1 MLTNLEETIVK
12 KRSVGLAFVLL
23 LAATTAGRALD
34 TVKTTK
40 GAQGG
45 RVVGMSPLKVDLEQ
59 GAGGDVAKEIPVN
72 QVVTIL
78 FEDDPSEL
86 KTAKTHIVA
95 GRFAEAQQALERIK
109 DDVNR
114 PEIQQDIEFY
124 KALCAARL
132 ALGGSGKIADAG
144 RLMKAF
150 ADAHKGSYHYFE
162 AAETAGDLL
171 VAVRQYG
178 LAAEYYARLEK
189 APWTD
194 YKMRAGVAAGRA
206 FLAQGKTDEALKSF
220 DKVLATAADGEL
232 ADAQRAM
239 ANLGKAGVLAAAKKP
254 DEAIKLVEAILQKA
268 DPEDVQLMA
277 RAYNVLGT
285 AQRQA
290 GRTKEALLA
299 FLHVDVLYSGVPE
312 AHAEALANL
321 ADLWKEVHKTE
332 RAQRAQKTLEE
343 QYPDSPWVKKGG

>member
-1 MLTNLEETIVK
+1 MK
-12 KRSVGLAFVLL
+12 KRSVVLAFVLL
-23 LAATTAGRALD
+23 LATTAAGWALD
-34 TVKTTK
+34 TVQTTK
-40 GAQGG
+40 GKQGG
-45 RVVGMSPLKVDLEQ
+45 RVVGMSPIKVDLEQ
-59 GAGGDVAKEIPVN
+59 GAGLAKEIREIPVN
-72 QVVTIL
+72 QVVAIF
-78 FEDDPSEL
+78 FEDDPLDL
-86 KTAKTHIVA
+86 KIAKTHVVA

-109 DDVNR
+109 DDAGR
-114 PEIQQDIEFY
+114 PEIQQDIDFY

-144 RLMKAF
+144 RMMKAF
-150 ADAHKGSYHYFE
+150 ADADAHKGSYHYFE
-162 AAETAGDLL
+162 ASEAAGDLL

-189 APWTD
+189 APWPD
-194 YKMRAGVAAGRA
+194 YKMRAGAAAGRA
-206 FLAQGKTDEALKSF
+206 FLAQGKTDEAIKSF
-220 DKVLATAADGEL
+220 DKVLATEAGGEL

-239 ANLGKAGVLAAAKKP
+239 ANLGKAGVLTAAKKP
-254 DEAIKLVEAILQKA
+254 DEAIKIVDAVLQKA
-268 DPEDVQLMA
+268 DPEDMQLMA

-321 ADLWKEVHKTE
+321 ADLWGQVHKAE

-343 QYPDSPWVKKGG
+343 QYPDSPWAKKGA

>member
-1 MLTNLEETIVK
+1 MNPEETTMK
-12 KRSVGLAFVLL
+12 KRSVVPAFVLL
-23 LAATTAGRALD
+23 LATTAAGWALD
-34 TVKTTK
+34 TVVQTTK
-40 GAQGG
+40 TKQGG
-45 RVVGMSPLKVDLEQ
+45 RVVGMSPIKVDLEQ
-59 GAGGDVAKEIPVN
+59 GAGITKEIPVN

-78 FEDDPSEL
+78 FEDDPGEL
-86 KTAKTHIVA
+86 KIAKTHVVA

-109 DDVNR
+109 DDVGR
-114 PEIQQDIEFY
+114 PEIQQDIDFY

-144 RLMKAF
+144 RMMKAF
-150 ADAHKGSYHYFE
+150 ADADAHKGSYHYFE
-162 AAETAGDLL
+162 ASEAAGDLL

-194 YKMRAGVAAGRA
+194 YKMRAGAAAGRA
-206 FLAQGKTDEALKSF
+206 LLAQGKTDEALKSF
-220 DKVLATAADGEL
+220 DKVLATEASGEL

-239 ANLGKAGVLAAAKKP
+239 ANLGKAGVLTAAKKP
-254 DEAIKLVEAILQKA
+254 DEAIKIVDAVLQKA
-268 DPEDVQLMA
+268 DPEDVQVMA

-321 ADLWKEVHKTE
+321 ADLWGQFHKAE
-332 RAQRAQKTLEE
+332 RAQRARKTLEE